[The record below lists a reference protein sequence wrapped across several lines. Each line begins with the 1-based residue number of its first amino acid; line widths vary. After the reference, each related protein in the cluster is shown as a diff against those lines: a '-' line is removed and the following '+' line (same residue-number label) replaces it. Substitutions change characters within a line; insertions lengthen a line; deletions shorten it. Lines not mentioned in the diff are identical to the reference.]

1 MIVSSS
7 NEIIVFVED
16 KKRYKRIAIFWN
28 KNLFTDN
35 KKKFKGCPYLNYL
48 YQYCICNCIKFTF
61 TLLKI

>member
-7 NEIIVFVED
+7 SEIIVFVED
-16 KKRYKRIAIFWN
+16 KKKYKRIAIFWN

-48 YQYCICNCIKFTF
+48 Y
-61 TLLKI
+61 